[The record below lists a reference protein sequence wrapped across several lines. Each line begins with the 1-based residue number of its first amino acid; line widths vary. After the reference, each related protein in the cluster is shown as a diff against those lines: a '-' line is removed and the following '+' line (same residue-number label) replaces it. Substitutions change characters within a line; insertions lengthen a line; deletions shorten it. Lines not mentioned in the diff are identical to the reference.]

1 MGPVCEGFHKVQDFR
16 RGFARANFIHNG
28 RAHNRA
34 IGHGCDVMRILRSAN
49 SKPNNNRQIGGRFDT
64 RDLWSHIV
72 GLRGR
77 SASDAID

>member
-16 RGFARANFIHNG
+16 RGFARANFIHYSG
-28 RAHNRA
+28 AYNRA
-34 IGHGCDVMRILRSAN
+34 ISHGGDIMRILRRAN
-49 SKPNNNRQIGGRFDT
+49 AKSNNDRQIGGRFDT